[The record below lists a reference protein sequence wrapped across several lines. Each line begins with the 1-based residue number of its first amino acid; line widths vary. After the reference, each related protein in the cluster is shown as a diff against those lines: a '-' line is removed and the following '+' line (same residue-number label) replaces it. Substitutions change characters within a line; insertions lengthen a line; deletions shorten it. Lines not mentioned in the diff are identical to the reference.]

1 MGCFVIFYLFFTLA
15 AFLAKQYAIGV
26 GMLVLLLVGVGI
38 KIWTTRIK
46 KERMKAEMVE
56 RERLL
61 QLKKRAYEE
70 RYVKMMRMF
79 GKPSKS
85 IAIAQ
90 YDLDRE
96 VVVFEETDRVWICG
110 RAYPMRSILGCT
122 LEDNHSIIRSD
133 VVSTTKT
140 DTGSML
146 GRSIVGGAAAGD
158 TGAIVGGVTA
168 SKTTV
173 SKGGV
178 DKISHNYTVIIY
190 VDSLVEPTI
199 SIDTGADSKKTNE
212 IVGLMNVIISRNSR
226 MGIV

>member
-1 MGCFVIFYLFFTLA
+1 MGCIVVFYVFFTVA
-15 AFLAKQYAIGV
+15 AFLSKQYAIGA
-26 GMLVLLLVGVGI
+26 GMLVLLLVGIGI
-38 KIWTTRIK
+38 KIWMNRRK
-46 KERMKAEMVE
+46 KERLKAERVE

-61 QLKKRAYEE
+61 GLKKRAYEE
-70 RYVKMMRMF
+70 RFVKVMGML

-85 IAIAQ
+85 VAMEQ
-90 YDLDRE
+90 YNLDRE

-110 RAYPMRSILGCT
+110 KAYPMRSILGCM
-122 LEDNHSIIRSD
+122 LENNHSIIRSD

-146 GRSIVGGAAAGD
+146 GRSIVGGVAAGD
-158 TGAIVGGVTA
+158 AGAIVGGTTA
-168 SKTTV
+168 SMTTI

-178 DKISHNYTVIIY
+178 DKISHNYTIIVY

-199 SIDTGADSKKTNE
+199 SIHTGTDSKKTNE

-226 MGIV
+226 KG